1 MSKIRNLTKKQR
13 LAIYFMALM
22 GKSLCDIAAYYDI
35 SATEAISII
44 KRYELIQERKS
55 YQRDEI

>member
-1 MSKIRNLTKKQR
+1 MSKIRNITKKQR